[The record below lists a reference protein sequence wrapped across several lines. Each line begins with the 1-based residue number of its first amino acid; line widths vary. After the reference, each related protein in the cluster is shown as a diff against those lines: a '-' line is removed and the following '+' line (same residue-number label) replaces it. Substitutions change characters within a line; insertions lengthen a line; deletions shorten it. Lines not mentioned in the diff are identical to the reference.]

1 MKVLHIH
8 FGKEGGAERF
18 FVNLVNAL
26 DERGVEQRVL
36 IRPGRSWRA
45 AIENNAVVYEGVFRR
60 ISLSRF
66 VLSWRLKRIL
76 KEFKPDVIMTWQLR
90 ASRFMPNVKTA
101 LRISRLGDYPE
112 HLDYYRYSEVLVCIT
127 PDMADRVKRLGWKR
141 RVEVIPNFSNAAPI
155 PPIARSVLDTP
166 ENGFVV
172 VAMGRFVKRKGF
184 AHLIRAIKEI
194 DGAYLWL
201 LGDGPEREELVKL
214 VDELGLQDRVKLPGW
229 KTDAY
234 AYLAAADVFAITSLH
249 EPLGNVCFEGWGA
262 GKPTVAFRAE
272 GPSFVMTDEVDALM
286 VDCGD
291 EKGLVAA
298 ITRLRDEPQLR
309 AKLVAGGHATT
320 HARFSKE
327 AITASYMRL
336 FEEATSK

>member
-8 FGKEGGAERF
+8 FGKDGGAERF
-18 FVNLVNAL
+18 FVNLVDAL
-26 DERGVEQRVL
+26 GEKGVEQRVL
-36 IRPGRSWRA
+36 IRPDRSWKT
-45 AIENNAVVYEGVFRR
+45 AIEKTAIVYEGVFRR

-66 VLSWRLKRIL
+66 LLSWRLKRIL

-112 HLDYYRYSEVLVCIT
+112 HLDYYRNSEVLVCIT
-127 PDMADRVKRLGWKR
+127 PDMADRVKRMGWTR
-141 RVEVIPNFSNAAPI
+141 RIEVVPNFSNATPV
-155 PPIARSVLDTP
+155 PPIARSALDTP
-166 ENGFVV
+166 QNAFVV

-214 VDELGLQDRVKLPGW
+214 VDELGLHERIKLPGW

-234 AYLAAADVFAITSLH
+234 AYLNAADVFAITSLH

-272 GPSFVMTDEVDALM
+272 GPSFVMTDQVDALM

-291 EKGLVAA
+291 EEGLRVA
-298 ITRLRDEPQLR
+298 ITRLRDDPDLR
-309 AKLVAGGHATT
+309 DTLIEGGYATT
-320 HARFSKE
+320 RSRFSKQ
-327 AITASYMRL
+327 AITASYMQL
-336 FEEATSK
+336 FEKAANK